1 MLESKLEKLILIILL
16 RHVVVADI
24 GKKVKE
30 LVRQNLYVRIHNVKT
45 MVRKLMQILML
56 LEILLKVKNLQ
67 NNRKHSMTMLVMV
80 DFAAKK

>member
-1 MLESKLEKLILIILL
+1 
-16 RHVVVADI
+16 
-24 GKKVKE
+24 
-30 LVRQNLYVRIHNVKT
+30 
-45 MVRKLMQILML
+45 MQILML